1 MREKLINMTTYEK
14 LLIYLKN
21 INSVYYKINYYFFN
35 IIIIKNT
42 K

>member
-21 INSVYYKINYYFFN
+21 INSVYYKIN
-35 IIIIKNT
+35 K
-42 K
+42 